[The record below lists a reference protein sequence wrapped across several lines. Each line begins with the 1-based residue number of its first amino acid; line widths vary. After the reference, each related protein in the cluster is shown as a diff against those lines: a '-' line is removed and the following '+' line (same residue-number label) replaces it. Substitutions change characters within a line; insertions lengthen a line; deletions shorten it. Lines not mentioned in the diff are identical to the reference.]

1 MKLVAL
7 IVATVCLLN
16 GCSLINPYDTWGERG
31 YVWCNDRY
39 LKHRNWDEA
48 TENAA
53 TKGYIY
59 GLAAA
64 LVLQGDR
71 SDKVSRAHWFT
82 QPSNLM
88 PLEPPGKRDW
98 SGFEAATFVHRP
110 RDSSKPEEIIIA
122 FTGSND
128 YRDWATNFDP
138 FATRQYDLAIEYTKK
153 QLSDPR
159 VKGKRVVLT
168 GISLGG
174 ALAVHVLKV
183 SGLEPFISEV
193 WAINPSP
200 KIYSKLAASES
211 MKKKTWLAYSSGEAL
226 NALRSPWFSWLPT
239 MGTIEPGKGQTAVF
253 ELVDSNGI
261 YAHYR
266 WGAARQMLWIAD
278 YHLSK
283 GHKDQWTEPLEI
295 IAHSCFRSCLTQDK
309 SKIPLRPLLQPTA
322 PLSSGYF
329 PHAYSC
335 ELED

>member
-1 MKLVAL
+1 MKKTAFLILVASTL
-7 IVATVCLLN
+7 S
-16 GCSLINPYDTWGERG
+16 GCSWFNPYDTWGESG

-39 LKHRNWDEA
+39 LEHRNWDA
-48 TENAA
+48 QTEDAA
-53 TKGYIY
+53 TRGYMY

-64 LVLQGDR
+64 LTLQGDR
-71 SDKVSRAHWFT
+71 SDKSSRAHWFT
-82 QPSNLM
+82 DPSNLR
-88 PLEPPGKRDW
+88 PLEPPGKKDW
-98 SGFEAATFVHRP
+98 SGFEAATFVHKP
-110 RDSSKPEEIIIA
+110 RDSRQPEEIIIA

-128 YRDWATNFDP
+128 FRDWATNFDP
-138 FATRQYDLAIEYTKK
+138 FATRQYDLAVAYTKK
-153 QLSDPR
+153 QLSDPQ
-159 VKGKRVVLT
+159 VQGKRVVLT

-226 NALRSPWFSWLPT
+226 SALRSPWFSWLPT

-278 YHLSK
+278 SRLSK

-295 IAHSCFRSCLTQDK
+295 IAHSCFRSCLTQEK
-309 SKIPLRPLLQPTA
+309 SEIPIRKELQPTA
-322 PLSSGYF
+322 PLESKFF

-335 ELED
+335 VLED